1 MRPIGRKPMKKC
13 IIIGLVLAAVFAGVA
28 YAALPGHRVASK
40 TASGQFA
47 VAAVNATIKHPNA
60 VYLRLV
66 GRISSGTIVIACSRG
81 YTTISSNSYDRNRAG
96 LYRVPVRPA
105 RPDSC
110 QLIASAGGSGRITV
124 ELRAS

>member
-1 MRPIGRKPMKKC
+1 MRPNMKKC
-13 IIIGLVLAAVFAGVA
+13 IVVGVVLAAVFASVA
-28 YAALPGHRVASK
+28 AAALPGHRVASK

-47 VAAVNATIKHPNA
+47 VTAVHATVKHPHA

-66 GRISSGTIVIACSRG
+66 GGISSGLMVIACSRG
-81 YTTISSNSYDRNRAG
+81 ISISSNSYKHNRAG

-105 RPDSC
+105 RADSC
-110 QLIASAGGSGRITV
+110 QLVASGGGSGRIMV

>member
-1 MRPIGRKPMKKC
+1 MKKC
-13 IIIGLVLAAVFAGVA
+13 IIIGVVVAAVFAGVA
-28 YAALPGHRVASK
+28 SAALPGHRVAAK
-40 TASGQFA
+40 TSSRQFA
-47 VAAVNATIKHPNA
+47 VAAVNATVKHPHA

-81 YTTISSNSYDRNRAG
+81 YTTISSNSYDHHRAG

-105 RPDSC
+105 RADSC

-124 ELRAS
+124 ELRAW

>member
-1 MRPIGRKPMKKC
+1 MKKC
-13 IIIGLVLAAVFAGVA
+13 IISGLVLAAVFAGVA
-28 YAALPGHRVASK
+28 AAALPGHRVAIK

-47 VAAVNATIKHPNA
+47 VTAVHANVKHPHA

-66 GRISSGTIVIACSRG
+66 GRISSSMIVIACSRG
-81 YTTISSNSYDRNRAG
+81 YATISSNSYNHNRAG

-105 RPDSC
+105 RADSC
-110 QLIASAGGSGRITV
+110 QLVASAGGSGRITV

>member
-1 MRPIGRKPMKKC
+1 VIQKNAMKKC
-13 IIIGLVLAAVFAGVA
+13 LVVGFVLAAVFAS
-28 YAALPGHRVASK
+28 AADASLPGHRVASK

-47 VAAVNATIKHPNA
+47 VAALHATVKHPHA

-66 GRISSGTIVIACSRG
+66 GPISSGMIVIACSRG
-81 YTTISSNSYDRNRAG
+81 YAAISSNSYTHNRRG
-96 LYRVPVRPA
+96 LYRVPIRPTRA
-105 RPDSC
+105 DSC